1 MKWVHKVTITVFDK
15 PGEKKAETI
24 EGLKALV
31 PFNLEEAKINVEDRH
46 AEGFNQRKI
55 NILMITLTKDAHTN
69 DFLQFLLDTLNE
81 EQKGQLVSQA
91 ESRLDE
97 ELDYFIRIEKD
108 KWVQERQIWLTDSG
122 NCYHIKLSL
131 AAFPKKRETALKL
144 VKKMFSQKNI

>member
-1 MKWVHKVTITVFDK
+1 MKWVHRVTITVFDK
-15 PGEKKAETI
+15 PGENKAETT

-31 PFNLEEAKINVEDRH
+31 PFNLENAKIKIEDQH

-55 NILMITLTKDAHTN
+55 NILIITLTKEKHTN
-69 DFLQFLLDTLNE
+69 DFLQFLLNTLNE
-81 EQKGQLVSQA
+81 EQKRLLVSQA

-144 VKKMFSQKNI
+144 VEKMFFQKNI

>member
-1 MKWVHKVTITVFDK
+1 MKWVHRATITVFTK
-15 PGEKKAETI
+15 PEENKAEI
-24 EGLKALV
+24 LEGLKALV
-31 PFNLEEAKINVEDRH
+31 PFNLEEAKIKTEEQH

-55 NILMITLTKDAHTN
+55 NILTITLTKEAHTN

-81 EQKGQLVSQA
+81 QQKELLKSQA

-108 KWVQERQIWLTDSG
+108 KWVQERQILLTDSG

-144 VKKMFSQKNI
+144 AEKIFSQKNI